1 MFLKFARKKNRHF
14 LLSFFYKLDKFF
26 PLSNKRKFKLYL
38 DLEWIFERLAH
49 EKSFQEFK
57 NHPIRS
63 KAFFFLKSKLH
74 PNFNVLD
81 LGCNTGDLTY
91 LISIQTKMVV
101 GIDFNRE
108 LIMKAQQNFARENL
122 QFLHG
127 EAMTYL
133 GENTQRFDVLVLSHI
148 LEHLDTP
155 ILFLQDFKK
164 FFTFIYIEVPDF
176 ERTPL
181 NSYRQELNASLIYSD
196 SDHIWEFDR
205 VGIITIMNE
214 AGLEIL
220 DSEYR
225 HGVQKYWCKVT
236 N

>member
-26 PLSNKRKFKLYL
+26 PLSNKTKLKLYL

-49 EKSFQEFK
+49 EKSFREFK
-57 NHPIRS
+57 DHPVRS
-63 KAFFFLKSKLH
+63 KSFYFLKSKLH
-74 PNFNVLD
+74 RDFSVLD
-81 LGCNTGDLTY
+81 LGCNTGELTH
-91 LISIQTKMVV
+91 LISTQTKKVI

-108 LIMKAQQNFARENL
+108 LVLKAQQNFVQANL

-127 EAMTYL
+127 EAMAYL
-133 GENTQRFDVLVLSHI
+133 HENTHRFEVLILSHI

-155 ILFLQDFKK
+155 ALFLQDFKK
-164 FFTFIYIEVPDF
+164 FFSFIYIEVPDF

-181 NSYRQELNASLIYSD
+181 NNYRHELNSALVYSD

-205 VGIITIMNE
+205 VGITDIINE

-220 DSEYR
+220 DSEFR

-236 N
+236 S

>member
-1 MFLKFARKKNRHF
+1 MILKFTRKKNRHF
-14 LLSFFYKLDKFF
+14 LLSLVYKLDKFF
-26 PLSNKRKFKLYL
+26 PLSNERKFKLYL

-49 EKSFQEFK
+49 EKSFHVFT
-57 NHPIRS
+57 NHPVRLKS
-63 KAFFFLKSKLH
+63 FSFLKSKLH
-74 PNFNVLD
+74 SEFNVLD

-91 LISIQTKMVV
+91 LLSTHVKRAI
-101 GIDFNRE
+101 GIDFNRD
-108 LIMKAQQNFARENL
+108 LVIKAQQNFVKDNL

-127 EAMTYL
+127 EAIAFL
-133 GENTQRFDVLVLSHI
+133 RENTQQFEVLVLSHI
-148 LEHLDTP
+148 LEHLDSP
-155 ILFLQDFKK
+155 ELFLQDFKK

-181 NSYRQELNASLIYSD
+181 NNYRKELNSNLIYSD

-205 VGIITIMNE
+205 TGITNIINDS
-214 AGLEIL
+214 GLEIL
-220 DSEYR
+220 DTEYR